1 MAKEIWETIKSKDWT
16 LVNGDFNSWVRRLW
30 VLDKPYQYLGR
41 AGGGGLGYGM
51 GASLGA
57 TLANKGSGR
66 LCVNIQSDGD
76 FLFTASALWTAAHHR
91 IPTLA
96 IMYNNRSYYNSEE
109 HGINMAR
116 SRQRPVENA
125 GIGTQITGPDV
136 DFATMAKSYGLW
148 GKGPITRPEEV
159 RPAVQE
165 AMRRVKE
172 QQEFALVDIV
182 MEPR

>member
-1 MAKEIWETIKSKDWT
+1 M
-16 LVNGDFNSWVRRLW
+16 
-30 VLDKPYQYLGR
+30 DKPYQYLGR
-41 AGGGGLGYGM
+41 AGGGGVGYGM

-57 TLANKGSGR
+57 TLANKGNGR
-66 LCVNIQSDGD
+66 LCVDIQSDGD
-76 FLFTASALWTAAHHR
+76 LLYCASSLWTAAHHQ
-91 IPTLA
+91 IPLLA
-96 IMYNNRSYYNSEE
+96 IMFNNRSFYNSEE
-109 HGINMAR
+109 HGINMAK

-125 GIGTQITGPDV
+125 GIGTRITDPNV
-136 DFATMAKSYGLW
+136 DYATLAKSFGLW
-148 GKGPITRPEEV
+148 GKGPITKPEEV